1 MVIKPSAAAEIERL
15 VTTLLGQDEIEREG
29 AAARLRVLGTRAV
42 EHLLTAL
49 DRVSPG
55 QQVVV
60 LHVLESMADS
70 RILGAAL
77 PRLADPETSAA
88 ALAVVRTHLAHADA
102 RRRAKA
108 LASLQAAALSPDLP
122 IGQRAAVKVL
132 LDGGTPAAEGG
143 LAAPERPADVAR
155 ASPRAA
161 TRPVSATGAD
171 RALVLLDPTALPTD
185 PHVVRQGLAHAG
197 STLALSRLQDLVN
210 VCREREHRSDASLA
224 LEWSGVRAIAHR
236 LLAERGSRLALYDLR
251 ETLERWDD
259 SWPVGFVAAVA
270 AVGDATCVESVAA
283 AYERS
288 TSGWVQEQLL
298 SAFRD
303 ILKREQL
310 TRRHAA
316 VKRAARRSPR
326 LAALVWDI

>member
-1 MVIKPSAAAEIERL
+1 MIVI
-15 VTTLLGQDEIEREG
+15 
-29 AAARLRVLGTRAV
+29 
-42 EHLLTAL
+42 
-49 DRVSPG
+49 
-55 QQVVV
+55 
-60 LHVLESMADS
+60 
-70 RILGAAL
+70 
-77 PRLADPETSAA
+77 
-88 ALAVVRTHLAHADA
+88 
-102 RRRAKA
+102 
-108 LASLQAAALSPDLP
+108 
-122 IGQRAAVKVL
+122 
-132 LDGGTPAAEGG
+132 
-143 LAAPERPADVAR
+143 
-155 ASPRAA
+155 
-161 TRPVSATGAD
+161 
-171 RALVLLDPTALPTD
+171 
-185 PHVVRQGLAHAG
+185 
-197 STLALSRLQDLVN
+197 
-210 VCREREHRSDASLA
+210 DASLA